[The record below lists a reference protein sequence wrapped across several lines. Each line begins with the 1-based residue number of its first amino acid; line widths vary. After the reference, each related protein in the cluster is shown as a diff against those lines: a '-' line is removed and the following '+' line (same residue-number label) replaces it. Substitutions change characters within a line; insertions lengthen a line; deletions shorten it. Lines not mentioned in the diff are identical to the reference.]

1 MTKSEVFGIS
11 VSFFVTTL
19 VFVLALLIVDKG
31 NENKRQEYAD
41 TFHSYSIITTN
52 GEDYNTDDI
61 VSVDYETLSHSPDMI
76 TVVMKDGTVV
86 VFSEAGY
93 TLKDKK

>member
-11 VSFFVTTL
+11 VGFFVTTL
-19 VFVLALLIVDKG
+19 VFILVLLIVDKG
-31 NENKRQEYAD
+31 NESKEQEYID
-41 TFHSYSIITTN
+41 TFHSYSIINAN

-61 VSVDYETLSHSPDMI
+61 VSVDYEPVSYSPDVI